1 MTNEETVIAIFALM
15 HKLRN
20 TKRKGWYDENI
31 KRYRVESVADH
42 IYSTQ
47 MLAYAM
53 QSEFN

>member
-31 KRYRVESVADH
+31 KRYRVESVGDH

-53 QSEFN
+53 

>member
-31 KRYRVESVADH
+31 KRCIWVKGWKTY
-42 IYSTQ
+42 YKK
-47 MLAYAM
+47 
-53 QSEFN
+53 